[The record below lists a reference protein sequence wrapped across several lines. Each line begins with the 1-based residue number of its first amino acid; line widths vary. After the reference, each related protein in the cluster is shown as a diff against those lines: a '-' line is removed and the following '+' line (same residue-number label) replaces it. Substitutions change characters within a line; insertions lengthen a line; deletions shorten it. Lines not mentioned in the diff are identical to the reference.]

1 MKLHVLG
8 SESKG
13 NCYLLTSNSGQTLI
27 MEAGVRMDEVKKAL
41 NFDLSGVVGCLCTH
55 QHGDHFRY
63 ADRYAKAGIDI
74 YASAETLW
82 GMNFIHRINVV
93 YRHSIPGSSY
103 AAHIGEFTVLAFPVP
118 HGVPCIGFLISHP
131 ESGKILF
138 VTDAAYIPHKFTGL
152 KHILIEANYSDE
164 AMVNVRAVGHHMALD
179 TALNFIRDNDPH
191 KLRNV
196 VLLHLSASNSDEKE
210 FIKQVKQVAPHAEV
224 TVADKGVVVDLSRN
238 PF

>member
-1 MKLHVLG
+1 MKLHILG

-13 NCYLLTSNSGQTLI
+13 NCYILTSNSGQTLI
-27 MEAGVRMDEVKKAL
+27 MEAGVRMDDVKKAL
-41 NFDLSGVVGCLCTH
+41 NFDLSGVVGCIVTH
-55 QHGDHFRY
+55 GHGDHFGRVTQFIN
-63 ADRYAKAGIDI
+63 AGIDI
-74 YASAETLW
+74 YGSVETLKP
-82 GMNFIHRINVV
+82 IEHSHRNNTIF
-93 YRHSIPGSSY
+93 YHSAGVS
-103 AAHIGEFTVLAFPVP
+103 AHTTIGEFIVMPFSVP

-164 AMVNVRAVGHHMALD
+164 AMVNDRAAGHHMALD
-179 TALNFIRDNDPH
+179 TALNFIRDNEPH

-224 TVADKGVVVDLSRN
+224 TVADKGVVVDLSRE